1 MNYTSEQVRKAMEKQ
16 YSDQLK
22 IMEHSLINMSRK
34 AVKNLILEKEKEY
47 LAEKNIAVYYAIVLA
62 QTIYK
67 KRFKREVIL
76 KGVYR
81 LPESE

>member
-16 YSDQLK
+16 YADQLK
-22 IMEHSLINMSRK
+22 IMEHSLMNMSKK
-34 AVKNLILEKEKEY
+34 AVKNLILQKEKEY
-47 LAEKNIAVYYAIVLA
+47 LAEKKIAVYYAIVLA

-76 KGVYR
+76 KGVYK

>member
-1 MNYTSEQVRKAMEKQ
+1 MEKQ
-16 YSDQLK
+16 YADQLK
-22 IMEHSLINMSRK
+22 IMEHSLMNMSKK
-34 AVKNLILEKEKEY
+34 AVKNLILQKEKEY
-47 LAEKNIAVYYAIVLA
+47 LAEKKIAVYYAIVLA

-76 KGVYR
+76 KGVYK

>member
-1 MNYTSEQVRKAMEKQ
+1 MEKQ
-16 YSDQLK
+16 YSDKLK
-22 IMEHSLINMSRK
+22 IMEHSLMNMSKK
-34 AVKNLILEKEKEY
+34 AIKNLILEKEKEY
-47 LAEKNIAVYYAIVLA
+47 LADKNIAVYYAIVLA

-76 KGVYR
+76 KSVYI